1 MYFQSTA
8 HEQRFS
14 NVKQTYGY
22 DLANDQK
29 AFVYLATSDI
39 LQDAQLINVKEGS
52 LLSNSNYNPSWLS
65 SSQLRLTKLALN
77 LFNSAHECDSIAD
90 VIDCLDLENRKM
102 LIQAVSI
109 RAGV

>member
-1 MYFQSTA
+1 MYFQSAT
-8 HEQRFS
+8 HEQRFKE
-14 NVKQTYGY
+14 VKKVYGY

-77 LFNSAHECDSIAD
+77 LFNSANECDAITD
-90 VIDCLDLENRKM
+90 VIDCLDLDNRKM
-102 LIQAVSI
+102 LLQAITI

>member
-1 MYFQSTA
+1 MYFQSKT
-8 HEQRFS
+8 HEQRF
-14 NVKQTYGY
+14 NEVKQAYKY
-22 DLANDQK
+22 ELAKDQL

-39 LQDAQLINVKEGS
+39 LQDAQLIKVEEGS

-77 LFNSAHECDSIAD
+77 LFNSTHECDSIAD

-102 LIQAVSI
+102 LIQAISI